1 MRLIDK
7 HERGLYCDFLGER
20 RLKQAREIGDAQQHN
35 QQDDRHNDAQEAR
48 GHFLDDDN
56 ADNDN
61 GYEGEIIF
69 YLFHILFF
77 IICC

>member
-1 MRLIDK
+1 MMLIDSMK
-7 HERGLYCDFLGER
+7 EGYTSDFGEKG
-20 RLKQAREIGDAQQHN
+20 RLKQAREIYDTQQHN
-35 QQDDRHNDAQEAR
+35 QQDNGHNDAQEAG

-61 GYEGEIIF
+61 GYEGEIVF